1 MMKRTAALLLS
12 LVLALCVLAS
22 AGADGESWTCPSCG
36 RTGNLDNFCPTCG
49 TLRPD
54 PAWTCPSCGRTGNTD
69 NFCPTCGTLRPASGQ
84 PSTVTPVPVNY
95 DLEKIPGEYSS
106 VKVRVAAVTASRF
119 IESGDDGLRWSPLN
133 AADGDESTCWQFD
146 SAGKKT
152 LSSSSIELMLASPET
167 VDSIWF
173 KNGFWAYSSD
183 GKDQYTRNARPK
195 NVVVEFLYSY
205 TSDYADGVSITLRDD
220 KDRADWQR
228 WDVGRHDYVTAVRI
242 RIITYYSGSKFPND
256 VCLSEVMLVQN
267 TDPAYAADAGTGV
280 LPTYVGPEPSKTSPS
295 SPSYSGGGIVYEVP
309 LKMTIAGRA
318 GPSTAYEELPSFYT
332 GNGYKGK
339 TVTVTGKTYTG
350 SVWWVELDFTYG
362 NGTKYRLWTGAKRVD
377 VDLDYVQEKKALG
390 TARLDK
396 KTDAWYGPGGSYAK
410 SKEAVLF
417 HEEEVEI
424 YGRENGYY
432 QIDYYDVNREYQRR
446 IWVPESCLSNIHWY

>member
-1 MMKRTAALLLS
+1 MMKRTAALLLI
-12 LVLALCVLAS
+12 LALALCALPS

-36 RTGNLDNFCPTCG
+36 RTGNTENFCPNCG

-54 PAWTCPSCGRTGNTD
+54 PTWTCPSCGRTGNTD
-69 NFCPTCGTLRPASGQ
+69 NFCPNCGTLRPGSGQ
-84 PSTVTPVPVNY
+84 PSPVTPVPINY
-95 DLEKIPGEYSS
+95 NLEKIPGEYNA

-119 IESGDDGLRWSPLN
+119 IEAGDDGLRWYPVN
-133 AADGDESTCWQFD
+133 AADGDETTCWQFD

-152 LSSSSIELMLASPET
+152 LSSSSIDLMLASPET

-195 NVVVEFLYSY
+195 DIVVEFLYSY
-205 TSDYADGVSITLRDD
+205 TSDFGDGVSITLKDD
-220 KDRADWQR
+220 SVRADWQR
-228 WDVGRHDYVTAVRI
+228 WDVGRHDYVTGVRI
-242 RIITYYSGSKFPND
+242 RIITYYKGNKFPND
-256 VCLSEVMLVQN
+256 VCLSEAMLVQRG
-267 TDPAYAADAGTGV
+267 DPAYAAEAGTAD
-280 LPTYVGPEPSKTSPS
+280 PPAYVGPAPSKSSS
-295 SPSYSGGGIVYEVP
+295 SPSYSGGVVYDVP
-309 LKMTIAGRA
+309 LKMTLAART
-318 GPSTAYEELPSFYT
+318 GPSAGYEEVASFYT

-339 TVTVTGKTYTG
+339 TVTVMGKTLTRG
-350 SVWWVELDFTYG
+350 VWWVEVDFTYG
-362 NGTKYRLWTGAKRVD
+362 DSTRYRVWTGLKRVD
-377 VDLDYVQEKKALG
+377 VDLEYVPEKKALG

-396 KTDAWYGPGGSYAK
+396 KTDAWYGPGGNYAK

-424 YGRENGYY
+424 YGWENGYY

-446 IWVPESCLSNIHWY
+446 IWVPESCLSKIKWY